1 MISFSQQTQVVTDIT
16 FKTSKGKPVLVEF
29 EYLRVKSESTQTL
42 IPLCIQFH
50 YGTIRIR
57 MHRDEGTPRLSS
69 KMGLKDEDLKHFV
82 CEEED
87 EMCDVRKKTI

>member
-1 MISFSQQTQVVTDIT
+1 M
-16 FKTSKGKPVLVEF
+16 
-29 EYLRVKSESTQTL
+29 

-50 YGTIRIR
+50 YGTIRIT
-57 MHRDEGTPRLSS
+57 MHRDEGTPRLGS

-87 EMCDVRKKTI
+87 EMCDVRKKNDLKDKLAKVLNFSDS

>member
-1 MISFSQQTQVVTDIT
+1 
-16 FKTSKGKPVLVEF
+16 
-29 EYLRVKSESTQTL
+29 
-42 IPLCIQFH
+42 
-50 YGTIRIR
+50 

-87 EMCDVRKKTI
+87 EMCDVRKKNDLKDKLAKVLNFSDSENNSAVKVNVKYVSIS

>member
-1 MISFSQQTQVVTDIT
+1 
-16 FKTSKGKPVLVEF
+16 
-29 EYLRVKSESTQTL
+29 
-42 IPLCIQFH
+42 
-50 YGTIRIR
+50 

-87 EMCDVRKKTI
+87 EMCDVRKKKRSKRQACKGPEFQWQLK

>member
-1 MISFSQQTQVVTDIT
+1 MF
-16 FKTSKGKPVLVEF
+16 LVEF

-87 EMCDVRKKTI
+87 EMCDVRKKNDLKDKLAKVLNFSDS